1 VCWWAPPFPP
11 PPFCPNLAMYMPAPE
26 GTPRHVHCK
35 LGQEGEGGK
44 SSYVHRTMVLGM
56 LVFLEQF
63 WCELYGGLTG
73 L

>member
-1 VCWWAPPFPP
+1 
-11 PPFCPNLAMYMPAPE
+11 
-26 GTPRHVHCK
+26 